1 MKYAAVINRYGAGT
15 IGQAVVRSYGILKL
29 IERGLTFWY
38 TYLKKARDSM
48 NYSEIEGK
56 QYHIQV
62 GEGDV
67 GKYVIMPGD
76 PKRCAKIAKYFD
88 DAKLMADSR
97 EYVTYT
103 GYLDGVKVSVTST
116 GIGGPS
122 ASIAM
127 EELVMSGADTFI
139 RIGTCGGMQTEVMSG
154 DVVIA
159 SGAIRMEGTSRE
171 YAPIEFPAVADI
183 RIVNALTDAAGKLG
197 GNYHVGVVQCKDSF
211 YGQHSPET
219 KPVSYELLNKWEA
232 WKRLGCLASEMESAA
247 LFVAASS
254 LRVRVGS
261 CFLVV
266 ANQER
271 EKEGLPNPV
280 VHDTDMAVR
289 VAVEALRTLIRED
302 RNQIYSYVPCRSRCE
317 Q

>member
-1 MKYAAVINRYGAGT
+1 
-15 IGQAVVRSYGILKL
+15 
-29 IERGLTFWY
+29 
-38 TYLKKARDSM
+38 M
-48 NYSEIEGK
+48 NYSEDASK

-67 GKYVIMPGD
+67 GRYVILPGD

-88 DAKLMADSR
+88 DPLLVADNR

-139 RIGTCGGMQTEVMSG
+139 RIGTCGGMQLDVKSG

-159 SGAIRMEGTSRE
+159 NGAIRMEGTSRE

-183 RIVNALTDAAGKLG
+183 RVTNALMQAADELEQK
-197 GNYHVGVVQCKDSF
+197 YHIGVVQSKDSF

-219 KPVSYELLNKWEA
+219 MPVSYELENKWKA
-232 WKRLGCLASEMESAA
+232 WMACGALASEMESAA
-247 LFVAASS
+247 LFITGSVR
-254 LRVRVGS
+254 RVRVGS
-261 CFLVV
+261 VLLVL
-266 ANQER
+266 ANQTRR
-271 EKEGLPNPV
+271 EMGLDDPQV
-280 VHDTDMAVR
+280 YDTDLAVR
-289 VAVEALRTLIRED
+289 AAVEAMRQLILREK
-302 RNQIYSYVPCRSRCE
+302 N
-317 Q
+317 